1 MEPSQQTPPPQFGGE
16 VSVVRLLIGK
26 KPVVAQKPGIFW
38 GGKNA
43 TPNCR
48 DNPSSLKITTETEM
62 AQIGGMVVGSAPG
75 IWVLQVLV
83 QVLGRSLFWETV
95 QQCNTDFLCMA

>member
-1 MEPSQQTPPPQFGGE
+1 MFAHRE
-16 VSVVRLLIGK
+16 
-26 KPVVAQKPGIFW
+26 KPAVAQKPGIFW

-62 AQIGGMVVGSAPG
+62 AQIGGMVG
-75 IWVLQVLV
+75 W
-83 QVLGRSLFWETV
+83 W
-95 QQCNTDFLCMA
+95 

>member
-1 MEPSQQTPPPQFGGE
+1 MC
-16 VSVVRLLIGK
+16 LLIGK
-26 KPVVAQKPGIFW
+26 NPAVAQKPGIF
-38 GGKNA
+38 GVGKNA

-75 IWVLQVLV
+75 ISP
-83 QVLGRSLFWETV
+83 GAGFHCSEK
-95 QQCNTDFLCMA
+95 QCNSAIHVFCVWHTFHYCC